1 MLSTNNKMQ
10 KAKYF
15 NIKRFMHLLKR
26 EVHINIRRDLL
37 IIGAMYSLFTITMFL
52 VFEFGEHDFGQEVLE
67 SFHFVA
73 FTVML
78 FVGGVFITSFS
89 FIELRDKM
97 KSHFYL
103 LTPGSA
109 FEKFAVNIFISC
121 IAYVIVMLITYIVYS
136 YLFNWVSFEL
146 YDLNFNQLLL
156 SGSDLLTAIKVF
168 VLVHSIFFLGAVT
181 FKKYPVI
188 ATPIAGFL
196 FLVILS
202 LANKISER
210 IVFSKIELEKHIANI
225 GFNEFFGQYEFIAEI
240 SLFFI
245 LPLIF
250 WFVAYLKLNE
260 KEY

>member
-1 MLSTNNKMQ
+1 MKR
-10 KAKYF
+10 AKYF
-15 NIKRFMHLLKR
+15 NIKRFIHLLKR

-37 IIGAMYSLFTITMFL
+37 IIGAMYSLFTITIFL
-52 VFEFGEHDFGQEVLE
+52 VFEFGEYDFRQEVME
-67 SFHFVA
+67 NFHFVT

-78 FVGGVFITSFS
+78 FLGGVFITSFS

-103 LTPGSA
+103 LMPGSGL
-109 FEKFAVNIFISC
+109 EKFAVNIFISC
-121 IAYVIVMLITYIVYS
+121 IAYVLFMFITYIIYS
-136 YLFNWVSFEL
+136 YLFNWASLEL
-146 YDLNFNQLLL
+146 YNLNFSGLLF
-156 SGSDLLTAIKVF
+156 SAGDLLIAIKVF

-188 ATPIAGFL
+188 FTPIAGFL

-202 LANKISER
+202 LANKIGER
-210 IVFSKIELEKHIANI
+210 VIFSNIELEKHINNI
-225 GFNEFFGQYEFIAEI
+225 GFNEFFGQYEYIVEI

-245 LPLIF
+245 LPLIL

>member
-1 MLSTNNKMQ
+1 MQ
-10 KAKYF
+10 RAKYF
-15 NIKRFMHLLKR
+15 NLKRFMHLLKR
-26 EVHINIRRDLL
+26 EAHINIRRNLL

-52 VFEFGEHDFGQEVLE
+52 VFEFGEHDFRQEVLDN
-67 SFHFVA
+67 FHFVT

-78 FVGGVFITSFS
+78 FLGGVFITSFS

-121 IAYVIVMLITYIVYS
+121 VAYVIVMFILYITYS
-136 YLFNWVSFEL
+136 YLFNWISFEL

-156 SGSDLLTAIKVF
+156 SGSDLLTAVKVF

-188 ATPIAGFL
+188 LTPIAGFL

-202 LANKISER
+202 LANKIGER
-210 IVFSKIELEKHIANI
+210 VIFNNIEFEKHMANI

-240 SLFFI
+240 SLFII
-245 LPLIF
+245 LPLIL